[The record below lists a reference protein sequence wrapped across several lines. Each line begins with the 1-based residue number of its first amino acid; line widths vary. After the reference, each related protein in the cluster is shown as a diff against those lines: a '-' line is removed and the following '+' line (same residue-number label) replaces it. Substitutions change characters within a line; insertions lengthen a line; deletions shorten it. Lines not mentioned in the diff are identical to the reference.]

1 MTAGIMV
8 KVELI
13 NDRLNN
19 AVSCSSKT
27 LFRQFDA
34 CGYAWCGAPHHIQ
47 SQMLSP
53 AVQELYINR
62 DLLEIP
68 PTFATSQGTEV
79 ILWCNIRS
87 WKQNAET
94 FVQTYCCHAMW
105 KMAADCSIFV
115 VILCI
120 PFFWI
125 LPSTM
130 TVNLNYITSQWII
143 DYYI

>member
-1 MTAGIMV
+1 ML

-19 AVSCSSKT
+19 VVSCSPKR

-53 AVQELYINR
+53 AVQGLYVNR

-68 PTFATSQGTEV
+68 PTFATSQGTEL

-87 WKQNAET
+87 WKQNAES
-94 FVQTYCCHAMW
+94 FVQFCCCWHVMW
-105 KMAADCSIFV
+105 KMAADCSIFM

-120 PFFWI
+120 SFFWVLLSI
-125 LPSTM
+125 VTIH
-130 TVNLNYITSQWII
+130 LNYTASQWII
-143 DYYI
+143 DYYIW